1 MPITYDPDTNR
12 IVVVGGSEATP
23 FSFEDIYQA
32 SEANGWNVVDK
43 IGENEYFI
51 KAHLDIGDYNTP
63 TYFAHENFAVQI
75 GTYPEPRDFNIKIAN
90 VMLAKGRLEINEYNP
105 CTWRG
110 NIEFKHCVV
119 KRTNQTYIG
128 SCPYTTLNA
137 VDCYFEIGK
146 IYPSGNS
153 HFTLERC
160 WINSNLDISWA
171 EVELPKS
178 VLDNHKMWIAGII
191 TLEEVD
197 VLNPPDIVYELVS
210 SGAKLYLRDSWFDL
224 SRLKHRQEDNETY
237 VQWSF
242 KVKVTDKE
250 GSPIGGADVYL
261 YNNKDELVF
270 HEVTDVNGEIPLKYV
285 TQYKITGQG
294 VGEELAVEDFNPHR
308 LVIEKFGYTKFEATI
323 TIDRSLKN
331 VPIVLNALYTKDELI
346 DTVRFIKKFLT
357 NRWQIKDNELIV
369 YDDDKKTIIR
379 RFKLY
384 DDKGRPSSTN
394 VYDRV
399 PVD

>member
-1 MPITYDPDTNR
+1 MPITYDPDTSR

-90 VMLAKGRLEINEYNP
+90 VMFAKGRLEINEYNP

-369 YDDDKKTIIR
+369 YDDDRKTIIR